1 MSYRFDP
8 TVLREYD
15 IRGII
20 GETLGPD
27 DARAIGRG
35 FATLLRRAGGR
46 KVAVG
51 YDGRVSSPMLEHA
64 LIEGLT
70 ASGCDVVRIGLG
82 PTPMLYYAEASA
94 EELDGGIQITGSHNP
109 ANYNGFKMVF
119 EGRPFFGDDIQTIG
133 RLAAAGDWLDGTG
146 TIKTREI
153 LQEYVDR
160 LLVGL
165 DGIPADRLAGL
176 RVGWD
181 AGNGAAGPALEAL
194 VAKLPGQHFTLF
206 TEVDGNFPNHHPD
219 PTVPANL
226 EDLRRLVAE
235 RDLDFGIAFDGDGDR
250 IGAIDGEGRII
261 WGDQLLMIYAE
272 DLLRR
277 IPGATI
283 IADVKASRALF
294 DRVAELGGKP
304 LMWKTGHSLIKSKM
318 KEIHAP
324 LAGEMSGHIFFAD
337 QYYGYDDAL
346 YAAVRLIAASA
357 QLGKSVTEMRGAM
370 PAMINTPEMRFQVAE
385 SRKFAAIGEIKQ
397 RLENTDAQVDET
409 DGVRVTTKDGWWLLR
424 ASNTQDVLVARAES
438 DSQQGLD
445 RLLQQIDEQLAAS
458 GLVRGPQAAHGA
470 RKRGRRGAPI
480 AGSSGSDQALVSSV
494 LLAWV
499 LVRSHVEDCSCTR
512 RLFCTF
518 FTPETSSA
526 QSSARRFCRRVETVP
541 SSVTSPLLTVTVT
554 LLASTAQSSVRAS
567 LTSSRM
573 RSSERV

>member
-35 FATLLRRAGGR
+35 FATLLRRAGGK

-146 TIKTREI
+146 TIETREI

-272 DLLRR
+272 DLLRKS
-277 IPGATI
+277 PGATI

-357 QLGKSVTEMRGAM
+357 RLGKSVTEMRGAM
-370 PAMINTPEMRFQVAE
+370 PPMINTPEMRFQVDE
-385 SRKFAAIGEIKQ
+385 SRKFAAIEEIKQ
-397 RLENTDAQVDET
+397 RLENTDAEVDET
-409 DGVRVTTKDGWWLLR
+409 DGVRVTTDDGWWLLR

-438 DSQQGLD
+438 DSRQGLD
-445 RLLQQIDEQLAAS
+445 RLLKQIDDQLAAS
-458 GLVRGPQAAHGA
+458 GLERSET
-470 RKRGRRGAPI
+470 
-480 AGSSGSDQALVSSV
+480 AG
-494 LLAWV
+494 
-499 LVRSHVEDCSCTR
+499 H
-512 RLFCTF
+512 
-518 FTPETSSA
+518 
-526 QSSARRFCRRVETVP
+526 
-541 SSVTSPLLTVTVT
+541 
-554 LLASTAQSSVRAS
+554 
-567 LTSSRM
+567 
-573 RSSERV
+573 